1 MDDPVILDRER
12 LTLITQG
19 NSALADEFLEALLV
33 EADELLERLHVS
45 IGGDDRVAVSDVGHT
60 LKGLAMELGALRL
73 RAAGAALE
81 AETDPAQW
89 PDRLRRINAALA
101 ELRLHLQTAA
111 NP

>member
-19 NSALADEFLEALLV
+19 NSVLADEFLEALLV
-33 EADELLERLHVS
+33 EADELLEHLNVLT
-45 IGGDDRVAVSDVGHT
+45 GGDDRVAVSDIGHT
-60 LKGLAMELGALRL
+60 LKGMAMELGALRL
-73 RAAGAALE
+73 RAAAAALE

-89 PDRLRRINAALA
+89 SERLRHITAALA
-101 ELRLHLQTAA
+101 ELRLHLQTRA